1 MILGK
6 VRCGF
11 FQEQV
16 FLFKLASTSPQLRQ
30 LRSFGDG
37 QRRLLA
43 GVLSPIGINPVPERP
58 LDNAELL
65 SDLSNRTRRLDHQLH
80 SLFTKLR
87 RLALL

>member
-16 FLFKLASTSPQLRQ
+16 LLFKLASSSPQLRQ
-30 LRSFGDG
+30 LGSFWNG

-43 GVLSPIGINPVPERP
+43 GVLSPIAVNPVTKRP
-58 LDNAELL
+58 LDNAEF
-65 SDLSNRTRRLDHQLH
+65 SGDLGDRT
-80 SLFTKLR
+80 
-87 RLALL
+87 